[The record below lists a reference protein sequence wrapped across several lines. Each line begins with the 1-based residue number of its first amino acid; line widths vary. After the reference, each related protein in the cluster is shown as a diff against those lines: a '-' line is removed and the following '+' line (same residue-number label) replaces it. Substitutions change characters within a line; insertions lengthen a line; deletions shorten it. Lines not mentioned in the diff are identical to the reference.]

1 MDKRNREMLVERKRK
16 ENTESTMKNS
26 NIKIGLVI
34 MASGLGKRFGGN
46 KLLEPLGEKPIIQWI
61 MDTTEGL
68 FEKRVVVTRSDAIK
82 TMCESMAVPCILHEL
97 PNRNDTVRLGLSW
110 LEKDVEYC
118 FFTPA
123 DQPLISK
130 ASIQRLTEAGKKHPE
145 KIIRACFAD
154 TLGTPTGFPKKYFQ
168 KLKNLPEHKGG
179 NWVVTQYADAVY
191 QVEVC
196 HGYELLDIDTV
207 SDLEKIKTVLHV
219 INDTTKT
226 KEE

>member
-1 MDKRNREMLVERKRK
+1 MLALKK
-16 ENTESTMKNS
+16 MKDYTQNTMENKYAKM
-26 NIKIGLVI
+26 GLVI

-46 KLLEPLGEKPIIQWI
+46 KLLEPLGEKPIIQWVL
-61 MDTTEGL
+61 DATEGI

-82 TMCESMAVPCILHEL
+82 TMCDSMAAPCILHEL

-145 KIIRACFAD
+145 KIIRACYAD
-154 TLGTPTGFPKKYFQ
+154 TIGTPTGFPKKYFQ
-168 KLKNLPEHKGG
+168 ELKNLPEHKGG
-179 NWVVTQYADAVY
+179 NWIAAKYADVVNK
-191 QVEVC
+191 VEVC

-207 SDLEKIKTVLHV
+207 SDLEKIKAVLHA